1 MEKIDWNHWFRY
13 RTLKDWEVV
22 ALSLGINPMDIDVNS
37 IGGINY
43 ILDEIIPKHKV
54 EYESRMRLLQDFRD
68 KPYSYFEGDDEA
80 GNYFDASDSKFKKVL
95 VKRFLLWVKNEDKGW
110 TLPKELQA
118 YIDSLGK
125 SGKAKPIK
133 TNQQKLSPKEW
144 NPLSEQYAAEIL
156 KTDSN
161 ASLNVTA
168 SLVAERFEKEEI
180 LSVRSHLINWSTI
193 RRHLSK
199 WGFRLEKIKA
209 NKK

>member
-13 RTLKDWEVV
+13 RTLKDWEVI

-95 VKRFLLWVKNEDKGW
+95 VKRFLLWLKNEDKGW

-118 YIDSLGK
+118 YIDKLDNPSDVLIKQGSIGK
-125 SGKAKPIK
+125 KGRPPAL
-133 TNQQKLSPKEW
+133 TE
-144 NPLSEQYAAEIL
+144 
-156 KTDSN
+156 
-161 ASLNVTA
+161 
-168 SLVAERFEKEEI
+168 
-180 LSVRSHLINWSTI
+180 
-193 RRHLSK
+193 
-199 WGFRLEKIKA
+199 EKIAALIQMKIDKPTLSHQSLA
-209 NKK
+209 DEFKISRTQVGKLLRNNDIN